1 MNSIFKNS
9 VFYISSGTFLSK
21 LIGFLRQIIIAAA
34 FGVGV
39 VYDAFNYAYII
50 PGFLIIIIGGIN
62 GPLHN
67 AIVSILTPIRQK
79 KASLIL
85 ARVSIKLTIL
95 FTLISLIIF
104 FKAIFFIK
112 LLGPNLNLETQ
123 EIAALQLKILSPSI
137 PLSAFIGLSYGA
149 LNSRNKFFV
158 SSLSPSFTS
167 LTTILF
173 ITFAWVTHT
182 DSPSTSFLFEAQIL
196 AIATTVGTFIQF
208 LIQFIQIYK
217 IGLLRF
223 SSIWHGFFDE
233 EKRIFNLIIPS
244 SFSSGLGQINVF
256 VDMFFAS
263 SFPGAASG
271 LAYGNFLIQAPLGI
285 LSNALI
291 LPILPKISKLIKEK
305 ESENLQ
311 TIIDKTTE
319 YAFLTTLF
327 ITGFFITFNDQII
340 QVIFQ
345 RGAFNYDATLTV
357 KKIIIAYAVGIPFY
371 LYRDLLIRI
380 FYAFEKVQ
388 LPFKLSILGI
398 ALNISF
404 DWILIGG
411 PIINERNIFPF
422 NFGISGIVLA
432 SGLVNLIISV
442 LLAINLKIKDKS
454 NINKFLF
461 KKVLLI
467 FTAFVITTIISIRIS
482 NLFQARNDGFYSNSL
497 ELLIGFIIFST
508 LYFVFTRLFKVNS
521 FKIHF

>member
-1 MNSIFKNS
+1 MYSFLKNNIFSIS
-9 VFYISSGTFLSK
+9 LGTTLSK
-21 LIGFLRQIIIAAA
+21 FAGFLRQIFIAAL
-34 FGVGV
+34 FGVGFA
-39 VYDAFNYAYII
+39 YDAYNYAYII

-67 AIVSILTPIRQK
+67 AVVAVLTPLEESRAQQV
-79 KASLIL
+79 LQN
-85 ARVSIKLTIL
+85 
-95 FTLISLIIF
+95 ISLKVIF
-104 FKAIFFIK
+104 F
-112 LLGPNLNLETQ
+112 LLIISLLIYFNSELIINIIGPNLDKETQ
-123 EIAALQLKILSPSI
+123 LIAARQLKILSPCI
-137 PLSAFIGLSYGA
+137 PLSGFNGLSYGA
-149 LNSRNKFFV
+149 LNSKNKFFTSSISPIIV
-158 SSLSPSFTS
+158 SIVTIIFISIYWFFNLKNQIFNNLFYAELLS
-167 LTTILF
+167 
-173 ITFAWVTHT
+173 
-182 DSPSTSFLFEAQIL
+182 
-196 AIATTVGTFIQF
+196 IATLAGTFIQT
-208 LIQFIQIYK
+208 IIQIYETQK
-217 IGLLRF
+217 IGLIKFKFNFKKSF
-223 SSIWHGFFDE
+223 SE
-233 EKRIFNLIIPS
+233 ETRIFSLIIPA

-291 LPILPKISKLIKEK
+291 LPILPKISKLIKDK

-467 FTAFVITTIISIRIS
+467 FIAFVITTIISIRIS
-482 NLFQARNDGFYSNSL
+482 DLFQARNDGFYSNSL

>member
-1 MNSIFKNS
+1 
-9 VFYISSGTFLSK
+9 
-21 LIGFLRQIIIAAA
+21 
-34 FGVGV
+34 
-39 VYDAFNYAYII
+39 
-50 PGFLIIIIGGIN
+50 
-62 GPLHN
+62 
-67 AIVSILTPIRQK
+67 
-79 KASLIL
+79 
-85 ARVSIKLTIL
+85 
-95 FTLISLIIF
+95 
-104 FKAIFFIK
+104 
-112 LLGPNLNLETQ
+112 
-123 EIAALQLKILSPSI
+123 
-137 PLSAFIGLSYGA
+137 
-149 LNSRNKFFV
+149 
-158 SSLSPSFTS
+158 
-167 LTTILF
+167 
-173 ITFAWVTHT
+173 
-182 DSPSTSFLFEAQIL
+182 
-196 AIATTVGTFIQF
+196 
-208 LIQFIQIYK
+208 
-217 IGLLRF
+217 
-223 SSIWHGFFDE
+223 
-233 EKRIFNLIIPS
+233 
-244 SFSSGLGQINVF
+244 
-256 VDMFFAS
+256 MFFAS

-291 LPILPKISKLIKEK
+291 LPILPKISKLIKDK
-305 ESENLQ
+305 ESEELQ